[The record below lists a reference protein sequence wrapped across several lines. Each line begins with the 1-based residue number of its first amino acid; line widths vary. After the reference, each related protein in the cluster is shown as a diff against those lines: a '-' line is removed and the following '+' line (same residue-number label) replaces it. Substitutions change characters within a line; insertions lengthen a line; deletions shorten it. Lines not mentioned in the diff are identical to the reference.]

1 MAMLEDC
8 LTANRYYASTFGEGH
23 LPLPPAKKLAVLAC
37 MDARLM
43 VDQVL
48 GLKNGDAHVIRNAGG
63 LATDDALRS
72 LVISYHL
79 LGTRE
84 FFVIEHTGCGM
95 LTFEEEPVK
104 DQIAK
109 ATNSDTGTLHLYPF
123 KNLEENLKFQVR
135 KIKQSLWIPKDVP
148 VHGLIYQVEDGR
160 LRQVV

>member
-1 MAMLEDC
+1 MAMLQEC
-8 LTANRYYASTFGEGH
+8 LKANQQYAATFKEGK
-23 LPLPPAKKLAVLAC
+23 LPLPPAKKLAVVAC

-63 LATDDALRS
+63 LVTDDALRC

-95 LTFEEEPVK
+95 LTFEEEAMK
-104 DQIAK
+104 QQ
-109 ATNSDTGTLHLYPF
+109 
-123 KNLEENLKFQVR
+123 NLEENLRTQVR
-135 KIKQSLWIPKDVP
+135 RIKECPWIPKDVQ
-148 VHGLIYQVEDGR
+148 VYGLIYQIEDGR
-160 LRQVV
+160 LCRVN